1 MSESSLTPKQTTAIV
16 ALLGSRTVLD
26 AAIQCGLSER
36 TITRWLG
43 EPAFRAAL
51 SDAEGALIDGA
62 VRRLLQLQTDALD
75 AIADVLATGTPA
87 LRLRA
92 AIAALDLVLK
102 LRELRTIEQRLAAL
116 EAATLPQVGER

>member
-16 ALLGSRTVLD
+16 ALLGSRTVLE
-26 AAIQCGLSER
+26 AAVQCGLSER

-43 EPAFRAAL
+43 EPVFRNAL
-51 SDAEGALIDGA
+51 ADAEGALIDGA
-62 VRRLLQLQTDALD
+62 VRRLLALQTDALD
-75 AIADVLATGTPA
+75 AIADVLLTGTPA

-92 AIAALDLVLK
+92 AIAALDMVLK